1 MATIL
6 RAINDDG
13 VKYDLDLQT
22 DLDFKLDISAIESGN
37 IGKVFGVSS
46 QQFSLPPSEVNNEFF
61 GNLYDI
67 GATPSTSFIKA
78 SPCQV
83 LQNGIEIFTGK
94 LYLENVVT
102 DNMGNDIYN
111 VVVVN
116 ETVDFNLLLK
126 DTTFGDLDFQA
137 LNHTYSYGNITSSWD
152 GGLVDGA
159 IFYPLVNYGFD
170 EENPLDTQIKGGG
183 EARTFTNPASP
194 IRIDDFKPAI
204 RIRECLDAIFDLTN
218 YEYTSSLF
226 TSGSEIDTLY
236 MLATKDD
243 KKGISAVSPVSQSF
257 RAFTTSS
264 QDYLAPVVADPVFFG
279 GETFDNANNFDGT
292 KFTVGA
298 DGTYQFELNL
308 VYEILNYNAIND
320 NRAVDIRITK
330 NGSNVI
336 DLYNFDLTGTI
347 QGQMNV
353 VTQYYALVIGDT
365 IGIQINFTK
374 GGTGA
379 EELRIIASG
388 NSRFKLLQGPT
399 TALGGNVDISQV
411 FDNISVPAFL
421 QGLIEKFNLI
431 IEPVKNERNVLSIE
445 TFNEWVDQG
454 EVVNWTDK
462 VDYNKKW
469 SISHPLQGQPKNITF
484 NDVEDNIVLSA
495 YHKRTTGKT
504 YGVYDYVSESDL
516 ASGDKQIGSFFAPT
530 PFKGIPG
537 SPQTVMPALA
547 EKDDS
552 SQPFKR
558 FNFSPRLLFR
568 KPTRQPA
575 SGLIARTS
583 GGAIVQNRFYFKD
596 ENGVNHI
603 ETDYGLA
610 SHLQDLPSVFG
621 QTLDIHFGN
630 NWSPGH
636 YNYHQPQFN
645 GVTKRTA
652 FYEYWA
658 FYINELYDV
667 DSRKVVLNIFLK
679 PNEIPQISLNNKI
692 FIDGHYYRINKISGA
707 NVTREASVE
716 VELLKTLPR
725 KLYFPR
731 RRITTLDDIAIDITV
746 DDAGFTEN
754 GFVLYE
760 DFESG
765 AAYTGSA
772 LALAATRDGFDTYG
786 TDVVWNTQKP
796 VQVKFDTQ
804 TNIGLNRVAESS
816 ETIDTRGD
824 NNVVENNVSTARVEG
839 SDNTVESYAR
849 FVQVSGIENNVA
861 RSVENSS
868 IVNSNTS
875 SLDTGTTLSTI
886 IAGNDT
892 HISASNNS
900 AVIGPQVTLQGGG
913 ESVVIGNGTDNTDIT
928 VNGLFNIVALNPN
941 RDLNSIENLGGDDF
955 NTYAYIGS
963 YRRIGAVFSDYLEV
977 TGSAGGNLDM
987 RTDPAYKN
995 TYYHFCSWTGGNGDY
1010 TIYLPS
1016 TAASPPGGIDQPI
1029 GYKREMKFFSDTSLT
1044 SNTNIILQPSGSDN
1058 IEGTTSYTIDKPLE
1072 GLTIFGTPGNWYI
1085 VQLKA

>member
-78 SPCQV
+78 APCQV
-83 LQNGIEIFTGK
+83 LQNGIEIFSGK

-137 LNHTYSYGNITSSWD
+137 LNHAYSYGNITSSWD
-152 GGLVDGA
+152 GGLVGGA
-159 IFYPLVNYGFD
+159 VFYPLVNYGFD

-183 EARTFTNPASP
+183 EARTFTNTNSP
-194 IRIDDFKPAI
+194 IRVDDFKPAI

-257 RAFTTSS
+257 RAYTTSS
-264 QDYLAPVVADPVFFG
+264 QDYLAPIIAGQVNFG
-279 GETFDNANNFDGT
+279 AENFDNANNFDGT
-292 KFTVGA
+292 KFIAGA

-308 VYEILNYNAIND
+308 VYEIIGYSAIND
-320 NRAVDIRITK
+320 TRSVDVRVYK
-330 NGSNVI
+330 NGGPI
-336 DLYNFDLTGTI
+336 DLYNFDLTGTV

-353 VTQYYALVIGDT
+353 VTQYYSLLSTDEIDIRVS
-365 IGIQINFTK
+365 FTK
-374 GGTGA
+374 SGAGA
-379 EELRIIASG
+379 ETYRIVAST

-399 TALGGNVDISQV
+399 TTLGGNVDVSQV

-431 IEPVKNERNVLSIE
+431 IEPVKNERNILSIE

-454 EVVNWTDK
+454 EIVDWTDK

-516 ASGDKQIGSFFAPT
+516 ASGDKKIGSFFAPT

-558 FNFSPRLLFR
+558 FSFSPRLLFR
-568 KPTRQPA
+568 QTTRQPA
-575 SGLIARTS
+575 SGLIAKTS
-583 GGAIVQNRFYFKD
+583 GGAIVQNVFYFED
-596 ENGVNHI
+596 ENGVTHT

-610 SHLQDLPSVFG
+610 SHLQSIPAVFG

-630 NWSPGH
+630 NWSPAH

-645 GVTKRTA
+645 GITKRTA

-667 DSRKVVLNIFLK
+667 DSRKVILNIFLK

-746 DDAGFTEN
+746 DDAGFTED
-754 GFVLYE
+754 GYVLYE

-824 NNVVENNVSTARVEG
+824 GNVIENNVSTARVEG

-868 IVNSNTS
+868 IINSNTS

-892 HISASNNS
+892 HISSSTNS
-900 AVIGPQVTLQGGG
+900 AVIGPQLTLQGGG
-913 ESVVIGNGTDNTDIT
+913 ENVVIGNGTDNSEIEVKD
-928 VNGLFNIVALNPN
+928 LFNVTVINPN
-941 RDLNSIENLGGDDF
+941 RDLNNIENLGGDDF
-955 NTYAYIGS
+955 NTYAYLGS
-963 YRRIGAVFSDYLEV
+963 YRRIGAVFSDYLEI
-977 TGSAGGNLDM
+977 TGSAGGSLDM
-987 RTDPAYKN
+987 RTAPAYKN

-1029 GYKREMKFFSDTSLT
+1029 GYKREMKFFSNTTLT
-1044 SNTNIILQPSGSDN
+1044 SNTNIVLQPSGSDT
-1058 IEGTTSYTIDKPLE
+1058 IEGTTSYDIDKPLE

-1085 VQLKA
+1085 VQRKA